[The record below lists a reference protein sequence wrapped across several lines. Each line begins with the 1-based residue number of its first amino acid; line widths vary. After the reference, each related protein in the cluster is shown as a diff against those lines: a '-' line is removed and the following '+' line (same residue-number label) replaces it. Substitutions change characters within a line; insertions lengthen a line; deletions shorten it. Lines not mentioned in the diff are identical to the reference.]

1 MIHTIGNQKDEIF
14 DSREG
19 PHSTIEKSS
28 NENTPNM
35 SNQSPPSKSLIS
47 IPPISSKNN
56 SNQIMNSAKDNK
68 TINNKSDD
76 KSTKLNTI
84 NSSQNSN

>member
-35 SNQSPPSKSLIS
+35 SNQSPPS
-47 IPPISSKNN
+47 N
-56 SNQIMNSAKDNK
+56 SFNV
-68 TINNKSDD
+68 
-76 KSTKLNTI
+76 LNYVKKHFHT
-84 NSSQNSN
+84 SNIFKK